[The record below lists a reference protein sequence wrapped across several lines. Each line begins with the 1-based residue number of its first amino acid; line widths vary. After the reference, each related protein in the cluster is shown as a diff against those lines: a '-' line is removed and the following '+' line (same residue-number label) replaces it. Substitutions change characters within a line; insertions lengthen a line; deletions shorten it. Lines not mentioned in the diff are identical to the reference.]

1 MFKYIKFIAVVALLA
16 LFIGAIFS
24 SQSNSVVQAQAQKIY
39 KLAIFEDLSSLNTL
53 AILGPKAT
61 VWNFYVRLNGWG
73 PSLFGFSDK
82 FDDYIPGIADASTEE
97 EANKMKTIGP
107 DKTATIRSRRASSG
121 STPRPARRSAS

>member
-53 AILGPKAT
+53 AHSGPQ
-61 VWNFYVRLNGWG
+61 VHRLELLR
-73 PSLFGFSDK
+73 SL
-82 FDDYIPGIADASTEE
+82 
-97 EANKMKTIGP
+97 
-107 DKTATIRSRRASSG
+107 
-121 STPRPARRSAS
+121 